1 MSQNLPN
8 ALPTPSVPNPKLS
21 RYGLIALLS
30 AGTLVLAGCGAQVS
44 SELELSDDLSGTRTI
59 VAAIADEDIQELS
72 GGLEATEAALESHLP
87 DELGFEGIAEAG
99 STEETEDQ
107 ADQTDTSDGYQAVFT
122 LEFSDLD
129 DYASQ
134 AQALLDLADE
144 REQEIRDSSEGAVEP
159 RVARVDFVESDGPLL
174 DGLVFEESFTGAD
187 LLDWTGYAL
196 LDEGVVTEDNAREV
210 IGGTGDEGRI
220 TINDEEYET
229 GEPFEL
235 NEGTDRRFDD
245 VSVRITD
252 QGTQVE
258 LLANLVSGDHD
269 TGIELAEQHLDD
281 AGVGEVEHDAGYF
294 TVTLDEAEPLQN
306 QLQTLLGAE
315 GLQIDVEETANV
327 EDSSLITTLHGTG
340 FSCAAVCRDQPTIS
354 VDGYGEL
361 TPVEEETEGD
371 TFTVA
376 YERNV
381 PVDEVGIDTAVT
393 LTGSISQTY
402 RFSVPA
408 QAAEAFGEDL
418 QAVFAPPEGTGT
430 IETETTDDAVIYT
443 AELEAAEP
451 AEFNSILDDYLPG
464 SSVYVTG
471 LEGFTVWPSYTVEV
485 SSFGAESFG
494 EVSSQTVSL
503 PAMHSV
509 DAEASNGLDEE
520 LNSQQSAY
528 VLAASGPTLSGMLL
542 VGGLI
547 VLGMIIGILVLVFR
561 KRIASGLRSAQ
572 EQAQTMAHTA
582 NTSWQAAGQQ
592 QQTANAAG
600 TDQPVATDVP
610 TGPVDDATWQ
620 AAFHEHRMH

>member
-1 MSQNLPN
+1 
-8 ALPTPSVPNPKLS
+8 
-21 RYGLIALLS
+21 
-30 AGTLVLAGCGAQVS
+30 
-44 SELELSDDLSGTRTI
+44 
-59 VAAIADEDIQELS
+59 
-72 GGLEATEAALESHLP
+72 
-87 DELGFEGIAEAG
+87 
-99 STEETEDQ
+99 
-107 ADQTDTSDGYQAVFT
+107 AVFT

-159 RVARVDFVESDGPLL
+159 RVARVDFAESDGPLL

-210 IGGTGDEGRI
+210 ISGTGDEGRI

-269 TGIELAEQHLDD
+269 TGIDLAEQHLDD

-294 TVTLDEAEPLQN
+294 TVTVDEAEPRQD
-306 QLQTLLGAE
+306 QLQTLLAAE
-315 GLQIDVEETANV
+315 GLQLDVEETANV
-327 EDSSLITTLHGTG
+327 EDSSVITTLHGTG
-340 FSCAAVCRDQPTIS
+340 CRGAAVCRDQPTIAG
-354 VDGYGEL
+354 DGYAERAA
-361 TPVEEETEGD
+361 VEEEPEGD

-418 QAVFAPPEGTGT
+418 QAVFAPPEGAGT
-430 IETETTDDAVIYT
+430 IETETTDDAGIYT
-443 AELEAAEP
+443 AELEA
-451 AEFNSILDDYLPG
+451 
-464 SSVYVTG
+464 
-471 LEGFTVWPSYTVEV
+471 
-485 SSFGAESFG
+485 
-494 EVSSQTVSL
+494 
-503 PAMHSV
+503 
-509 DAEASNGLDEE
+509 
-520 LNSQQSAY
+520 
-528 VLAASGPTLSGMLL
+528 
-542 VGGLI
+542 
-547 VLGMIIGILVLVFR
+547 
-561 KRIASGLRSAQ
+561 
-572 EQAQTMAHTA
+572 
-582 NTSWQAAGQQ
+582 
-592 QQTANAAG
+592 
-600 TDQPVATDVP
+600 
-610 TGPVDDATWQ
+610 
-620 AAFHEHRMH
+620 